1 MPPPHEEFGLTMGG
15 NTSSLWGRESRDRL
29 GTQGSSKVGLGW
41 VRTDV
46 QKLKLYERACFP
58 KSSARNALAHEND
71 TIAWMARLHI
81 SFDSSRCH
89 AKLNHGLSSLNEGVW
104 KDSYVDEGDEEKHGG
119 RDRLS

>member
-1 MPPPHEEFGLTMGG
+1 
-15 NTSSLWGRESRDRL
+15 
-29 GTQGSSKVGLGW
+29 
-41 VRTDV
+41 
-46 QKLKLYERACFP
+46 
-58 KSSARNALAHEND
+58 
-71 TIAWMARLHI
+71 MARLLI